1 MAAGSTYEPIQTYT
15 LNNSQTTV
23 TFSSIPQTYTDLV
36 LMISARTD
44 RNDQANRPTDLI
56 KVTYNGST
64 ASYYSDTVLASS
76 SSSTPFSY
84 KEPNQGFL
92 AVGAI
97 PGAQSTSGQF
107 GTSVFYIFSYSDTNT
122 YKTMLA
128 RGDNATSVGSGN
140 YYMGAMVGFWRGST
154 GSSTEAISSIA
165 LSPYVGPNF
174 VANSTFTLY
183 GIKAA

>member
-1 MAAGSTYEPIQTYT
+1 MPTTYEPIQTYT
-15 LNNSQTTV
+15 LNSSQTTV
-23 TFSSIPQTYTDLV
+23 TFSSIPNTYTDLI
-36 LMISARTD
+36 LIISARTD
-44 RNDQANRPTDLI
+44 RNDQANRPTDSI
-56 KVTYNGST
+56 RVTYNGSG
-64 ASYYSDTVLASS
+64 ASYYSDTIMASS

-107 GTSVFYIFSYSDTNT
+107 GTNIFQIFGYSNTTT

-174 VANSTFTLY
+174 LANSTFTLY